1 MTHRSK
7 LLLLLFIGLMIP
19 PAVWLFILFYTHL
32 FNLDELISI
41 VISIPMIAYIVFVTA
56 GVMVFFNSKLVH
68 IEHAVIAKKSSL
80 EADKALSR
88 LPGMLLLTQIL
99 YSTFGPSAVLV
110 GMDFVTDDKFW
121 LAQLMAIPLVL
132 LFIIPIF
139 ISFVISLETY
149 TKGLVLSEEYPFISF
164 GKKMVAA
171 IFTTVLGNIILL
183 ILFNITIS
191 MTYEDLSISDL
202 IYKNI
207 FIGFIGLFIS
217 AINIYLLVKQS
228 TQAIVSITDSVS
240 HNQNNLCKVLNVN
253 SRDETGIMARSIN
266 QFICEIGTAISS
278 AKEISKT
285 NQQSS
290 ENMHKIFAQIKA
302 RVEEEFNIVNTTTAQ
317 ARSIQEIVEASVL
330 DFNNT
335 KENMQHANDQLDSAK
350 NEILTL
356 INSVYA
362 SVELENDMNHKLE
375 QLSSEA
381 EQVKGVLT
389 VISDIAD
396 QTNLLALNAAIEAAR
411 AGEHGRGFAVVADEV
426 RKLAE
431 RTQKSLT
438 EINATIN
445 VIVQSVTDASEQ
457 MKSNAAN
464 IEALSD
470 VSHKVEDNINNT
482 VTTMHTTNA
491 LTQKSVENSQKI
503 SEHSANMLSQVE
515 TLNTI
520 SHANNTS
527 MQELSNITDELTSAA
542 SELHTKLNHFK
553 TGQ

>member
-19 PAVWLFILFYTHL
+19 PGVWLFILFYTHL
-32 FNLDELISI
+32 FNLSELISI
-41 VISIPMIAYIVFVTA
+41 VISIPMIAYIVFITA
-56 GVMVFFNSKLVH
+56 GVIVFFNLKLLH
-68 IEHAVIAKKSSL
+68 IEQAVNKKQSSL
-80 EADKALSR
+80 EADKALSH

-99 YSTFGPSAVLV
+99 YSTFGPSVVLV
-110 GMDFVTDDKFW
+110 GMDFVTSEKFW
-121 LAQLMAIPLVL
+121 LAQLMVIPLVL
-132 LFIIPIF
+132 LFIIPVF
-139 ISFVISLETY
+139 ISFVISLEAY
-149 TKGLVLSEEYPFISF
+149 TKELVLSQEYPFISF

-191 MTYEDLSISDL
+191 ITYEDLSISDL

-207 FIGFIGLFIS
+207 FIGLVGLLIS
-217 AINIYLLVKQS
+217 AINIYLLIKQS

-240 HNQNNLCKVLNVN
+240 HDQNDLRKVINVS

-266 QFICEIGTAISS
+266 EFISEISTAISS
-278 AKEISKT
+278 AKGISKT
-285 NQQSS
+285 NQKSS
-290 ENMHKIFAQIKA
+290 ENMQNIFTQIKA
-302 RVEEEFNIVNTTTAQ
+302 RVQEEFDIVNTTTAQ
-317 ARSIQEIVEASVL
+317 ARSIQEIVEASTT

-335 KENMQHANDQLDSAK
+335 KENMQHANDQLDAAK
-350 NEILTL
+350 NEIFTL
-356 INSVYA
+356 INSVHD
-362 SVELENDMNHKLE
+362 SVELEHEMNHKLE
-375 QLSSEA
+375 QLSTEA
-381 EQVKGVLT
+381 EQIKGVLT

-431 RTQKSLT
+431 RTQSSLT

-445 VIVQSVTDASEQ
+445 VIVQSITDASEQ
-457 MKSNAAN
+457 MKSNAAG

-470 VSHKVEDNINNT
+470 VSHKVEENINNT
-482 VTTMHTTNA
+482 VETMNTTNT

-503 SEHSANMLSQVE
+503 SEHSTNMLSQVE

-527 MQELSNITDELTSAA
+527 MQDLSNITDELTSAA
-542 SELHTKLNHFK
+542 NELHAKLNHFK
-553 TGQ
+553 TDQ